1 MRKLTIAKALLLAE
15 RNAERTLRLVALAR
29 ANRRPAPVRVNV
41 KEVK

>member
-15 RNAERTLRLVALAR
+15 RNTERTMRLVALAA
-29 ANRRPAPVRVNV
+29 ANRRPAPVRVSM